1 MDTETLATEML
12 KELKANNERSEK
24 REKRWFTLAMI
35 ELVIIVVITGMF
47 IWYINQPI
55 EETIETTEY
64 TQDANT
70 GDNSSITQSIGEQYG
85 KSKTNKE
92 SCKKN
97 HQKKSKKG
105 YQKSQEMNYDFTKFE
120 LDYINKN
127 ANFNDTQQEIF
138 NRLTDKR
145 GRQSIVQISMEMN
158 ISTATV
164 SRVIKQIKH
173 KILKI
178 I

>member
-1 MDTETLATEML
+1 
-12 KELKANNERSEK
+12 
-24 REKRWFTLAMI
+24 
-35 ELVIIVVITGMF
+35 
-47 IWYINQPI
+47 
-55 EETIETTEY
+55 
-64 TQDANT
+64 
-70 GDNSSITQSIGEQYG
+70 
-85 KSKTNKE
+85 
-92 SCKKN
+92 
-97 HQKKSKKG
+97 
-105 YQKSQEMNYDFTKFE
+105 MNYDFTKFE
-120 LDYINKN
+120 LDYINEN

-158 ISTATV
+158 ISTASV

>member
-1 MDTETLATEML
+1 
-12 KELKANNERSEK
+12 
-24 REKRWFTLAMI
+24 
-35 ELVIIVVITGMF
+35 
-47 IWYINQPI
+47 
-55 EETIETTEY
+55 
-64 TQDANT
+64 
-70 GDNSSITQSIGEQYG
+70 
-85 KSKTNKE
+85 
-92 SCKKN
+92 
-97 HQKKSKKG
+97 
-105 YQKSQEMNYDFTKFE
+105 MNYDFTKFE
-120 LDYINKN
+120 LDYINEN
-127 ANFNDTQQEIF
+127 ANFNDTQQEVF

>member
-1 MDTETLATEML
+1 
-12 KELKANNERSEK
+12 
-24 REKRWFTLAMI
+24 
-35 ELVIIVVITGMF
+35 
-47 IWYINQPI
+47 
-55 EETIETTEY
+55 
-64 TQDANT
+64 
-70 GDNSSITQSIGEQYG
+70 
-85 KSKTNKE
+85 
-92 SCKKN
+92 
-97 HQKKSKKG
+97 
-105 YQKSQEMNYDFTKFE
+105 MNYDFTKFE
-120 LDYINKN
+120 LDYINEN

>member
-1 MDTETLATEML
+1 
-12 KELKANNERSEK
+12 
-24 REKRWFTLAMI
+24 
-35 ELVIIVVITGMF
+35 
-47 IWYINQPI
+47 
-55 EETIETTEY
+55 
-64 TQDANT
+64 
-70 GDNSSITQSIGEQYG
+70 
-85 KSKTNKE
+85 
-92 SCKKN
+92 
-97 HQKKSKKG
+97 
-105 YQKSQEMNYDFTKFE
+105 MNYDFTKFE
-120 LDYINKN
+120 LDFINEN

>member
-1 MDTETLATEML
+1 
-12 KELKANNERSEK
+12 
-24 REKRWFTLAMI
+24 
-35 ELVIIVVITGMF
+35 
-47 IWYINQPI
+47 
-55 EETIETTEY
+55 
-64 TQDANT
+64 
-70 GDNSSITQSIGEQYG
+70 
-85 KSKTNKE
+85 
-92 SCKKN
+92 
-97 HQKKSKKG
+97 
-105 YQKSQEMNYDFTKFE
+105 MNYDFTKFE
-120 LDYINKN
+120 LDYINEN

-164 SRVIKQIKH
+164 SRIIKQVKH

>member
-1 MDTETLATEML
+1 
-12 KELKANNERSEK
+12 
-24 REKRWFTLAMI
+24 
-35 ELVIIVVITGMF
+35 
-47 IWYINQPI
+47 
-55 EETIETTEY
+55 
-64 TQDANT
+64 
-70 GDNSSITQSIGEQYG
+70 
-85 KSKTNKE
+85 
-92 SCKKN
+92 
-97 HQKKSKKG
+97 
-105 YQKSQEMNYDFTKFE
+105 MNYDFTKFE
-120 LDYINKN
+120 LDYINEN

-145 GRQSIVQISMEMN
+145 DRQSIVQISMEMN